1 MRLRVGD
8 IIFWSGGTYE
18 ITDESYSE
26 AEGSLTYNKVNM
38 ITPPQTSD
46 GSSLHSTN
54 LSYNHIE
61 CESFYVISSNPQIE
75 PRYSLSK
82 KFQLV

>member
-18 ITDESYSE
+18 ITDESYV
-26 AEGSLTYNKVNM
+26 EGEGNLTYNKVNM

-46 GSSLHSTN
+46 GSSLHSIN
-54 LSYNHIE
+54 LNYNHIE
-61 CESFYVISSNPQIE
+61 CGSFYVISSKPQIE
-75 PRYSLSK
+75 PRCSFSK
-82 KFQLV
+82 RFQMT